1 MRNKIQITIILL
13 LIMVVSIN
21 AQSRK
26 ELKAY
31 YGSQYNVEIQ
41 TLGVGNDGTKLF
53 KVWGYGKK
61 VNEAVFEAK
70 RNAISAAIFK
80 GIPAGGGAS
89 PTPAL
94 TTEADA
100 ETKHK
105 EFFDDFFK
113 DGGKYLQFVNLS
125 NDAEPS
131 GADKIQMKKGY
142 KVGVAISINHAGLRK
157 YLEEKG
163 VIRSLTTG
171 F

>member
-1 MRNKIQITIILL
+1 MTKKIQFTFVLL
-13 LIMVVSIN
+13 LAIVVSTN

-26 ELKAY
+26 ERKAY
-31 YGSQYNVEIQ
+31 YGSKYNVEIE

-61 VNEAVFEAK
+61 VNDAVFEAK

-80 GIPAGGGAS
+80 GIPAGRGAS

-94 TTEADA
+94 TTEVDA
-100 ETKHK
+100 ETKHQ
-105 EFFDDFFK
+105 EFFDEFFK
-113 DGGKYLQFVNLS
+113 DGGKYLQYVNLS
-125 NDAEPS
+125 GDGEPRE
-131 GADKIQMKKGY
+131 ADKIKMKKGY
-142 KVGVAISINHAGLRK
+142 KVGVAVSINHTALRK

>member
-1 MRNKIQITIILL
+1 MKRTVQITLILL
-13 LIMVVSIN
+13 LAATTALT
-21 AQSRK
+21 AQSRR

-61 VNEAVFEAK
+61 ENEAIFEAK

-94 TTEADA
+94 STDPDA

-125 NDAEPS
+125 DDAHVS
-131 GADKIQMKKGY
+131 QADKVKMKKGY
-142 KVGVAISINHAGLRK
+142 KVGVAVSINHTGLRK
-157 YLEEKG
+157 YLEDKG
-163 VIRSLTTG
+163 VIRSLNSG

>member
-1 MRNKIQITIILL
+1 MKKTIQLTTVLL
-13 LIMVVSIN
+13 LALFVSVN

-61 VNEAVFEAK
+61 VDEAVIEAK

-89 PTPAL
+89 PTPPL
-94 TTEADA
+94 TTEVDA
-100 ETKHK
+100 ETKHQAFFD
-105 EFFDDFFK
+105 EFFQN
-113 DGGKYLQFVNLS
+113 GGKYLQYVNLS
-125 NDAEPS
+125 NDATPS
-131 GADKIQMKKGY
+131 GADKIEMKKGF
-142 KVGVAISINHAGLRK
+142 KVGVAVSINHVALRK

-163 VIRSLTTG
+163 VIRKLDSG

>member
-1 MRNKIQITIILL
+1 MKKTIQLATVFMLA
-13 LIMVVSIN
+13 LIVSVN

-53 KVWGYGKK
+53 KVWGYAKK
-61 VNEAVFEAK
+61 AEGAAIEAK

-80 GIPAGGGAS
+80 GIPAGGGAA

-94 TTEADA
+94 TTDINA
-100 ETKHK
+100 EVKHQA
-105 EFFDDFFK
+105 FFDEFFK

-125 NDAEPS
+125 TDAS
-131 GADKIQMKKGY
+131 AGGSDSVKMKKGY
-142 KVGVAISINHAGLRK
+142 KVAVAVSINFVALRK
-157 YLEEKG
+157 YLEESG
-163 VIRSLTTG
+163 VIRKLDSG